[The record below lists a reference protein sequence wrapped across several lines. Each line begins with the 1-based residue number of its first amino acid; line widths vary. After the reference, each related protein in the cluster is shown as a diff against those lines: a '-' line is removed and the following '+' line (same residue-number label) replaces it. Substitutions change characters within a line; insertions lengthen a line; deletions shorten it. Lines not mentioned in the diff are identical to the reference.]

1 MSQPQNNVTVKLDLE
16 LPADR
21 VLAAELDLIEAHL
34 AALIRQVLL
43 QEDDRSETKE

>member
-1 MSQPQNNVTVKLDLE
+1 MSQRNDNVTVKLELE

-34 AALIRQVLL
+34 AALIQHALL
-43 QEDDRSETKE
+43 HEDERNVTEG

>member
-1 MSQPQNNVTVKLDLE
+1 MSQPDNPFTVKLDLE

-34 AALIRQVLL
+34 AALIREMLL
-43 QEDDRSETKE
+43 QEDHTSET

>member
-1 MSQPQNNVTVKLDLE
+1 LSQPDNNVTVKLDLE

-34 AALIRQVLL
+34 AALIQALL
-43 QEDDRSETKE
+43 QEDDRSEPKE